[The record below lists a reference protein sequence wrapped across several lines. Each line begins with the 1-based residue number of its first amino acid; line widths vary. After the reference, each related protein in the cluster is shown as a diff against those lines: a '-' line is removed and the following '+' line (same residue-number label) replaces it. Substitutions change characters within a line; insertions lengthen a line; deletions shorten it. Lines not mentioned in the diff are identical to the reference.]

1 MNAPIL
7 ISSDGDQRTS
17 SEARETSQQLTQSS
31 QSSQQSSPHVSPPSS
46 QQTSNTASDR
56 MDTSPERPVEASYP
70 PSSASFTESS
80 DTSPGETSMERLTIG
95 LRRSS
100 RRLPLTTRTPSVR
113 VATRNRTPEL
123 PVRVATRS
131 QNGSRQNL
139 RSRTPQTRASSSQTP
154 KRRRT
159 SRVSSSST
167 QSASESA
174 ISSSLDCEVTI
185 YTKGTSV
192 PQSQTRCCICSQV
205 LHGGPEE
212 INAHIDQCLGG
223 QSQPDVMVEYEW
235 AGQTRVRTT
244 ALVEGGLVAAGVAD
258 AGSSH
263 SSTRPSDEDVDVDT
277 RDETHYGVPQ
287 FGDSDLVVEQGV
299 CNRSHERRPSD
310 PQFEYL
316 AADPQSSDSASDL
329 QPEDSVSEPQP
340 GDSTPQLPI
349 HKHGP
354 SHAASQ
360 LVIEALK
367 ARIREQDRELQRAPK
382 CSVCQGAFDE
392 PCASIN
398 CWHVFCTSCW
408 MRSLGAKKLCP
419 QCQQI
424 TQPYDLRRIYM

>member
-1 MNAPIL
+1 MDAPIL

-17 SEARETSQQLTQSS
+17 SEARETSQQLSQSS
-31 QSSQQSSPHVSPPSS
+31 QPSSQQSSQQSSPHISS
-46 QQTSNTASDR
+46 QQTSNAASDR

-100 RRLPLTTRTPSVR
+100 RRFPLTPRTPS
-113 VATRNRTPEL
+113 
-123 PVRVATRS
+123 VRVATRS

-212 INAHIDQCLGG
+212 INTHIDQCLSG

-287 FGDSDLVVEQGV
+287 FGDSDLVVEQGE

-316 AADPQSSDSASDL
+316 AADPQSSDSASDP
-329 QPEDSVSEPQP
+329 QPEDSVPDPQP
-340 GDSTPQLPI
+340 EDSTPQLPI